1 MELRKSHVFLRRIDF
16 RKVLRGL
23 WMLTL
28 NTHSS
33 EREGRLQPRAGALA
47 DPITQDW
54 SGRKLS
60 HCPEEEKCLS
70 QGFAADF
77 GLLGLKFSRQ
87 RLKNSTVEVR
97 YGQPFPSSWVSWMPF
112 GLCLNCAD

>member
-1 MELRKSHVFLRRIDF
+1 
-16 RKVLRGL
+16 
-23 WMLTL
+23 MLTL

-33 EREGRLQPRAGALA
+33 EREGRPQPREGALA
-47 DPITQDW
+47 DPIPQDW

-60 HCPEEEKCLS
+60 HCPEKEKYLS